1 MPAVPG
7 AAVEPAYAE
16 DPLILALDIGTSSV
30 RAMLYDGQGRSVEGT
45 MAQQAHQMRETVD
58 GGVDTGANHL
68 LARAEDCIDGVLRQ
82 AGPLAARVAAVA
94 CDTFWHNVLGVS
106 AGGVAVTP
114 VYTWA
119 DTRAAAAAEALKADL
134 DQVAMHARTGAVLH
148 PSYLP
153 AKLRWL
159 QDTGPRAPLSSAA
172 RIRVRHWL
180 SFADFLGLR
189 FFGDRATSVSMASGS
204 GLLDQHTCDW
214 DPEVLR
220 AIPLDPT
227 QLPDLR
233 DVPYRGLRPAY
244 ARRWPQLARI
254 PWFPAWGD
262 GATSNIG
269 AGCVTR
275 GQVAMMVGTSGAM
288 RVVRGSRGLVIPP
301 SLFCYRVDRRRA
313 VIGGALSNGGN
324 LIDWF
329 RATLQVPEDHQAM
342 ERLVAALAP
351 DGHGLTILPFLAG
364 ERSPGWKPRAR
375 AVIAGL
381 GLHNTPPE
389 IVRAGYEMVANRF
402 ALLHALLK
410 ETNPRIGPVVA
421 SGAALLHSPTWLQI
435 MADALG
441 ATVTASAVPEA
452 SSRGAALLALEALG
466 AIRSVSS
473 LPAAQG
479 IDYRPRAA
487 NTARYRAAAVRQ
499 QALYQKLI
507 APEDRPDVPAWDE
520 SGPKDRRMR

>member
-1 MPAVPG
+1 
-7 AAVEPAYAE
+7 
-16 DPLILALDIGTSSV
+16 
-30 RAMLYDGQGRSVEGT
+30 
-45 MAQQAHQMRETVD
+45 
-58 GGVDTGANHL
+58 
-68 LARAEDCIDGVLRQ
+68 
-82 AGPLAARVAAVA
+82 
-94 CDTFWHNVLGVS
+94 
-106 AGGVAVTP
+106 VTP

-119 DTRAAAAAEALKADL
+119 DTRAAAAAEALKSDL
-134 DQVAMHARTGAVLH
+134 DQAAMHARTGAVLH

-159 QDTGPRAPLSSAA
+159 QDTGPRAPLSPAA
-172 RIRVRHWL
+172 RTRIRHWL

-189 FFGDRATSVSMASGS
+189 FFGQRTTSVSMASGS

-214 DPEVLR
+214 DAEVLK
-220 AIPLDPT
+220 AIPLDRA

-233 DVPYRGLRPAY
+233 DEPYRGLRPAY
-244 ARRWPQLARI
+244 ARRWPHLARI

-269 AGCVTR
+269 AGCVTS

-288 RVVRGSRGLVIPP
+288 RVIRGSRGLVIPP

-324 LIDWF
+324 LIDWL

-342 ERLVAALAP
+342 ERLVADLEP

-381 GLHNTPPE
+381 GLHNTGPE
-389 IVRAGYEMVANRF
+389 IVRAGYETVANRF
-402 ALLHALLK
+402 ALIHALLK
-410 ETNPRIGPVVA
+410 ETNPRLGPVVA

-435 MADALG
+435 MADSLG

-466 AIRSVSS
+466 AIRSLSS
-473 LPAAQG
+473 LPAPQG
-479 IDYRPRAA
+479 AVYRPRAA
-487 NTARYRAAAVRQ
+487 NTARYRAAAARQ

-507 APEDRPDVPAWDE
+507 APEDRPDVPGWDE
-520 SGPKDRRMR
+520 RESCRAPN